1 MSLPRRF
8 QPKSAWVFLCLSMSL
23 NLSLTQGCARPGA
36 LHRADRD
43 TGTPTGDQSLP
54 FHPVPDH
61 LADDSRRPAVPAEH
75 LSAGHL
81 SGDPAASAAPF
92 RTLSHMRTLPA
103 GTLITVR
110 LDKSLT
116 LSRVHPGDLFSA
128 SVVGDL
134 AMDGE
139 TVVERG
145 TPLIGR
151 IESIQPAASSAVSAV
166 RSGAQNAD
174 HNGDP
179 TGGRGYVRLTLS
191 TLSVGGKDVALKT
204 SSLFARGNLP
214 SASASDASETRL
226 NGRLPALRLLKGRR
240 LTFRLI
246 APLTVG
252 DPGSVAS
259 LQSSNP

>member
-1 MSLPRRF
+1 
-8 QPKSAWVFLCLSMSL
+8 
-23 NLSLTQGCARPGA
+23 
-36 LHRADRD
+36 
-43 TGTPTGDQSLP
+43 
-54 FHPVPDH
+54 

-92 RTLSHMRTLPA
+92 RTLSHMHTLPA

-151 IESIQPAASSAVSAV
+151 IESIQPAASSAASAA
-166 RSGAQNAD
+166 RSGNRHAD
-174 HNGDP
+174 P
-179 TGGRGYVRLTLS
+179 YSGRGYIRLTLS
-191 TLSVGGKDVALKT
+191 TLSLGGKDMALKT
-204 SSLFARGNLP
+204 SSLFARGNP
-214 SASASDASETRL
+214 PPASANDPSEARVEARFP
-226 NGRLPALRLLKGRR
+226 GLRLLKGRR

-246 APLTVG
+246 APLTLG
-252 DPGSVAS
+252 NPGSVAS
-259 LQSSNP
+259 LQRSSP